1 MTKENCIHYE
11 ICKLS
16 LIPFMPSICKT
27 CSLFLDKSNFIEIP
41 CKIDDIV
48 YVITKKPEYTRKKEI
63 IKCKVSN
70 MRIKQ
75 DGFTIVFSCRGN
87 YESGRHY
94 SGNFV
99 SNSIGKT
106 VFLSREDAIKVLEN
120 KKNE

>member
-1 MTKENCIHYE
+1 MF
-11 ICKLS
+11 S
-16 LIPFMPSICKT
+16 
-27 CSLFLDKSNFIEIP
+27 FLDKSNFIEIP

-87 YESGRHY
+87 YESGGHY